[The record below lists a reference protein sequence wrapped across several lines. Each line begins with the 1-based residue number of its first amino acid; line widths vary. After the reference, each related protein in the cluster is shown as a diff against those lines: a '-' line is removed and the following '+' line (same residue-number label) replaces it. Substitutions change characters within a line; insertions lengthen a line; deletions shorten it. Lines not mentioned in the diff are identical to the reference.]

1 MKTAAIM
8 PITQTKNRCSN
19 QEDTEMNLNPIITAV
34 ANQKG
39 GVGKST
45 TAYNL
50 AACLALKHDQKV
62 LLVDLDPQ
70 ANLSEYL
77 KYEPNGNPTL
87 TQLIMTACTGGPLTA
102 ELIKSAIRHNETA
115 GVDYIPSDIN
125 LANSETLMQT
135 ALSRET
141 ILRRILSEDN
151 IYGYDF
157 VIIDCLPS
165 LGTLLI
171 NALTAADRLIIPVQ
185 TQKFSLDGLQALS
198 SLYEQIKTA
207 INPKIA
213 MLGVLPT
220 MVDRTSVSRNALE
233 ELHEK
238 YGAMLFKTQISK
250 SVEAAKSSENGTPLC
265 MTAHKLGTEYDNLA
279 MEVLSRC

>member
-1 MKTAAIM
+1 M
-8 PITQTKNRCSN
+8 
-19 QEDTEMNLNPIITAV
+19 DTTIISV
-34 ANQKG
+34 SNQKG
-39 GVGKST
+39 GVSKTGVSF
-45 TAYNL
+45 NL
-50 AACLALKHDQKV
+50 GSALALKHDKKV

-77 KYEPNGNPTL
+77 KYEPDGKPTL
-87 TQLIMTACTGGPLTA
+87 TQLVMTACTGGRLTP
-102 ELIKSAIRHNETA
+102 ELVGSAIRHNNTA

-151 IYGYDF
+151 ISEYDF

-171 NALTAADRLIIPVQ
+171 NALTAADRLFVPVQ
-185 TQKFSLDGLQALS
+185 TQKFSLDGLQSLTA
-198 SLYEQIKTA
+198 LYEQIRAA
-207 INPKIA
+207 INPRLN

-220 MVDRTSVSRNALE
+220 MVDRTSVSKNALE
-233 ELHEK
+233 ELQKK
-238 YGAMLFKTQISK
+238 YGSMLFDTYISK
-250 SVEAAKSSENGTPLC
+250 SVEAAKSSENGIPLC

-279 MEVLSRC
+279 TEVLSRC

>member
-1 MKTAAIM
+1 MLS
-8 PITQTKNRCSN
+8 TQAKNRCSN
-19 QEDTEMNLNPIITAV
+19 QEDTEMNMNPIITAV

-87 TQLIMTACTGGPLTA
+87 TQLIITACTGRPLTT

-151 IYGYDF
+151 VCGYDF

-207 INPKIA
+207 INPKIS

-233 ELHEK
+233 ELYEK

-265 MTAHKLGTEYDNLA
+265 MTAHKLGTEYDDFA

>member
-1 MKTAAIM
+1 MDKHT
-8 PITQTKNRCSN
+8 
-19 QEDTEMNLNPIITAV
+19 IITAV

-50 AACLALKHDQKV
+50 AACLTLKHGKKV

-77 KYEPNGNPTL
+77 KYEPDGAPTL
-87 TQLIMTACTGGPLTA
+87 TQLVMIACMGKPLTD
-102 ELIKSAIRHNETA
+102 ELVKSAIRHSETA

-151 IYGYDF
+151 VYGYDF

-171 NALTAADRLIIPVQ
+171 NALTAADKLLIPVQ

-198 SLYEQIKTA
+198 SLYEQIRTA
-207 INPKIA
+207 INPKLS

-220 MVDRTSVSRNALE
+220 MVDHTTVSKNALE
-233 ELHEK
+233 ELHKK
-238 YGAMLFKTQISK
+238 YGNALFHTVISK

-265 MTAHKLGTEYDNLA
+265 MTAHKLGKEYDDLA